1 MKEIP
6 SEVMTA
12 ILPDLPLNFE
22 NDLLP
27 IGFQNRRKANKST
40 LYNKIYSSI
49 PRNDDYSPKASP
61 EYITLKNTG
70 FTLELEEIEDD
81 PNRIPR
87 VIVSH
92 PDLPERTHYKF
103 GFHLD
108 KDNWWKM
115 VSLIALSGGIIRRK
129 LVGTF
134 YYDPESKFFVLEN
147 DPVGEMKDSKDLGS
161 KLSGK
166 WTKVVPGHEYYLE
179 LGPGRLKVMRAVYLG
194 LIHDIPLYNPYC
206 YRRTYLTMYPKEFKF
221 GDGYYY
227 GTIQREDA
235 MLFRMIEPEET
246 YFLTTKSGLRG
257 IDLGDRGE
265 TMDLLGYQDL
275 CLENSWVIGM
285 DLKNKD
291 IFKKYIIEPLIE
303 FIKAKSG
310 CLDDYRF
317 TGDYRN
323 SVIDLRVYSSR
334 SLYSKIKE
342 KLGTLT
348 PWQIAGKDMIGLCA
362 MFNKD
367 FVDLSEEEIKDALHE
382 IFMGCFGRD

>member
-1 MKEIP
+1 
-6 SEVMTA
+6 MTA
-12 ILPDLPLNFE
+12 ILPDLPLNFGNE
-22 NDLLP
+22 FLP

-70 FTLELEEIEDD
+70 FTLELEEIEDLS
-81 PNRIPR
+81 RIPC
-87 VIVSH
+87 VIVGH

-103 GFHLD
+103 GFPLD

-115 VSLIALSGGIIRRK
+115 VSLIALSGGMIRRK

-179 LGPGRLKVMRAVYLG
+179 LGPGRLKVMKAVYLG
-194 LIHDIPLYNPYC
+194 LIPKIPLYNRY
-206 YRRTYLTMYPKEFKF
+206 YYGGGTYLTMYPKDFKF
-221 GDGYYY
+221 GDY
-227 GTIQREDA
+227 GTIQRGDA

-246 YFLTTKSGLRG
+246 YFLTTKSNLRG

-303 FIKAKSG
+303 FIKSKSG
-310 CLDDYRF
+310 LLDDYGF

-323 SVIDLRVYSSR
+323 SITDLRVYSSD

-342 KLGTLT
+342 MLGISKRVAT
-348 PWQIAGKDMIGLCA
+348 GEMSGLCS

-367 FVDLSEEEIKDALHE
+367 FVDLSEGEIKDALHE

>member
-12 ILPDLPLNFE
+12 ILPDLPLNYGSEF
-22 NDLLP
+22 LP
-27 IGFQNRRKANKST
+27 IGFQNRRKANKSS
-40 LYNKIYSSI
+40 LYNKIYSLI
-49 PRNDDYSPKASP
+49 PKNISDDSPKASP

-70 FTLELEEIEDD
+70 FTLELEEIEDLSRL
-81 PNRIPR
+81 PH

-103 GFHLD
+103 GFSLD

-115 VSLIALSGGIIRRK
+115 VSLIALSGGVIRRK

-134 YYDPESKFFVLEN
+134 YYDPGSKFFVLEN

-179 LGPGRLKVMRAVYLG
+179 LGPGSLKVMKAVYLG
-194 LIHDIPLYNPYC
+194 LIPQVPLYNPY
-206 YRRTYLTMYPKEFKF
+206 YYGRRTYLTMYPKEFKF
-221 GDGYYY
+221 GDGYYF

-246 YFLTTKSGLRG
+246 YFLTTKSNLRG

-303 FIKAKSG
+303 FIKSKSG
-310 CLDDYRF
+310 RLDDYGF

-323 SVIDLRVYSSR
+323 SIIDLGVYSSG

-342 KLGTLT
+342 KLGTLGR
-348 PWQIAGKDMIGLCA
+348 IATRDMTGLCA

-367 FVDLSEEEIKDALHE
+367 FVDLSEGEIKDALHE
-382 IFMGCFGRD
+382 IFIGCFGRD

>member
-12 ILPDLPLNFE
+12 ILPDVPLNRG
-22 NDLLP
+22 NDVLP
-27 IGFQNRRKANKST
+27 IGFQNRRKANKSS

-70 FTLELEEIEDD
+70 FTLELEEIEDLSHL
-81 PNRIPR
+81 PRI
-87 VIVSH
+87 IVGH

-103 GFHLD
+103 GFPLD
-108 KDNWWKM
+108 KDNWWRM
-115 VSLIALSGGIIRRK
+115 MSLMAFSGGMIRRK

-134 YYDPESKFFVLEN
+134 YYDPESRFFVLEN
-147 DPVGEMKDSKDLGS
+147 DPEGEKDNKDLGS

-179 LGPGRLKVMRAVYLG
+179 LGPGSLKVMRAVYLG
-194 LIHDIPLYNPYC
+194 LISQVPIYNRY
-206 YRRTYLTMYPKEFKF
+206 YYGRAYSTMYPRDFNF

-246 YFLTTKSGLRG
+246 YFLTTKSNLRG

-291 IFKKYIIEPLIE
+291 IFRKYIIEPLIE
-303 FIKAKSG
+303 FIKSKNG
-310 CLDDYRF
+310 RLDDYGF

-323 SVIDLRVYSSR
+323 SIVDLRVYSSG
-334 SLYSKIKE
+334 SLYSKVKE
-342 KLGTLT
+342 KLGTT
-348 PWQIAGKDMIGLCA
+348 PPRLITTKEMTGLCTI
-362 MFNKD
+362 FNKD
-367 FVDLSEEEIKDALHE
+367 FVDLSEGEIKDALHE

>member
-12 ILPDLPLNFE
+12 ILPDVPLNCGNEF
-22 NDLLP
+22 LP

-49 PRNDDYSPKASP
+49 PRNPDYSPKAEP

-70 FTLELEEIEDD
+70 FTLELEETEDPD
-81 PNRIPR
+81 RIPR
-87 VIVSH
+87 VIVGH
-92 PDLPERTHYKF
+92 PDFPERTHYKF
-103 GFHLD
+103 GFPLN

-115 VSLIALSGGIIRRK
+115 VPLIALSGGMIRRK

-147 DPVGEMKDSKDLGS
+147 DPEGEMKDSKDLGS

-179 LGPGRLKVMRAVYLG
+179 LGPGKLEVMKAVCLGPIPGVPLFSRYFYGRAYV
-194 LIHDIPLYNPYC
+194 
-206 YRRTYLTMYPKEFKF
+206 TMYPKDFRF
-221 GDGYYY
+221 IWDDYYY
-227 GTIQREDA
+227 GTIQRGDA

-291 IFKKYIIEPLIE
+291 IFKRYIIEPLIE
-303 FIKAKSG
+303 FIKSKNG
-310 CLDDYRF
+310 LLDDYRF

-323 SVIDLRVYSSR
+323 SIIDLKAYSSG
-334 SLYSKIKE
+334 SLYSKIKAV
-342 KLGTLT
+342 GSV
-348 PWQIAGKDMIGLCA
+348 AARDMTGICV
-362 MFNKD
+362 MFNKN
-367 FVDLSEEEIKDALHE
+367 FVDLSEGEIKDALHE

>member
-12 ILPDLPLNFE
+12 ILPDLPLNYE
-22 NDLLP
+22 NEFLP
-27 IGFQNRRKANKST
+27 IGFQNRRKANKSS

-70 FTLELEEIEDD
+70 FTLELEEIEDPD
-81 PNRIPR
+81 RLPH
-87 VIVSH
+87 VVVGH

-103 GFHLD
+103 GFPLD

-115 VSLIALSGGIIRRK
+115 VSLIALSGGMIRRK

-134 YYDPESKFFVLEN
+134 CYDPGTKFFILEN

-166 WTKVVPGHEYYLE
+166 WTKVIPGHEYYLE
-179 LGPGRLKVMRAVYLG
+179 LGPWRLKVMRAVYLG
-194 LIHDIPLYNPYC
+194 LIPKILLYNPYC
-206 YRRTYLTMYPKEFKF
+206 YGGTYLTMYPKEFKF

-246 YFLTTKSGLRG
+246 YFLTTKSNLRG

-291 IFKKYIIEPLIE
+291 IFKKYILVPLIE
-303 FIKAKSG
+303 FIKSKSG
-310 CLDDYRF
+310 RLDDYRF

-323 SVIDLRVYSSR
+323 SIVDLRVYSSG
-334 SLYSKIKE
+334 SLYSKVMERIGTG
-342 KLGTLT
+342 GTLGM
-348 PWQIAGKDMIGLCA
+348 IAAKDMTGLCA
-362 MFNKD
+362 LFNKD
-367 FVDLSEEEIKDALHE
+367 FVDLSEGEIKDALHE
-382 IFMGCFGRD
+382 IFIGCFGRD

>member
-12 ILPDLPLNFE
+12 ILPDLPLNYGNEF
-22 NDLLP
+22 LP

-49 PRNDDYSPKASP
+49 PRNDVDYSPKASP

-70 FTLELEEIEDD
+70 FTLELEEIEDLSHL
-81 PNRIPR
+81 PR
-87 VIVSH
+87 VIIGH

-103 GFHLD
+103 GFPID

-115 VSLIALSGGIIRRK
+115 VSLIALSGGMIRRK

-194 LIHDIPLYNPYC
+194 LIPKIPLYNSSY
-206 YRRTYLTMYPKEFKF
+206 YGRTYLTMYPGEFMF

-227 GTIQREDA
+227 GTIQRGDA
-235 MLFRMIEPEET
+235 MLFRMIEPKET
-246 YFLTTKSGLRG
+246 YFLTTKFNLRG

-291 IFKKYIIEPLIE
+291 IFKKYIIEPLIKL
-303 FIKAKSG
+303 IKSKNG
-310 CLDDYRF
+310 LLDDYRF

-323 SVIDLRVYSSR
+323 SIIDLRVYSSN

-342 KLGTLT
+342 KLGTGIGI
-348 PWQIAGKDMIGLCA
+348 IAARDMTGLCA

-367 FVDLSEEEIKDALHE
+367 FVDLSEGEIKDALHE
-382 IFMGCFGRD
+382 IFMSCFGRD

>member
-1 MKEIP
+1 
-6 SEVMTA
+6 MTA
-12 ILPDLPLNFE
+12 ILPDLPLNYGSEF
-22 NDLLP
+22 LP
-27 IGFQNRRKANKST
+27 IGFQNRRKANKSS
-40 LYNKIYSSI
+40 LYNKIYSLI
-49 PRNDDYSPKASP
+49 PKNISDDSPKVSP

-70 FTLELEEIEDD
+70 FTLELEEIEDLSRL
-81 PNRIPR
+81 PH
-87 VIVSH
+87 VIVGH

-103 GFHLD
+103 GFFPD

-115 VSLIALSGGIIRRK
+115 VSLIALSGGMIRRK

-134 YYDPESKFFVLEN
+134 YYDPGSKFFVLEN

-179 LGPGRLKVMRAVYLG
+179 LGPGSLKVMKAVYLG
-194 LIHDIPLYNPYC
+194 LIPQVPLYNPY
-206 YRRTYLTMYPKEFKF
+206 YYGRTYLTMYPKEFKF
-221 GDGYYY
+221 EDGYYY

-246 YFLTTKSGLRG
+246 YFLTTKSNLRG

-303 FIKAKSG
+303 FIKSKNG
-310 CLDDYRF
+310 CLDDYYF

-323 SVIDLRVYSSR
+323 SIVDLNVYSSG

-342 KLGTLT
+342 QLGT
-348 PWQIAGKDMIGLCA
+348 PGRIAAKDMIGLCT

-367 FVDLSEEEIKDALHE
+367 FVDLSEGEIKDALHE

>member
-12 ILPDLPLNFE
+12 ILPDLPLNFGNE
-22 NDLLP
+22 FLP
-27 IGFQNRRKANKST
+27 IGFQNRRKANKSS
-40 LYNKIYSSI
+40 LYNKIYSLI
-49 PRNDDYSPKASP
+49 PINDDYYSPKASP

-70 FTLELEEIEDD
+70 FTLELEDIEED
-81 PNRIPR
+81 PSRLPRI
-87 VIVSH
+87 IIGH

-103 GFHLD
+103 GFSLD
-108 KDNWWKM
+108 KDNWWR
-115 VSLIALSGGIIRRK
+115 VISLIALSGGMIRRK

-179 LGPGRLKVMRAVYLG
+179 LGPGSLKVMRAVYLG
-194 LIHDIPLYNPYC
+194 LIPKIPLYNQHY
-206 YRRTYLTMYPKEFKF
+206 YGRTYLTMYPKDFN
-221 GDGYYY
+221 DYYY
-227 GTIQREDA
+227 GTIQRGDA

-246 YFLTTKSGLRG
+246 YFLTTKSNLRG

-291 IFKKYIIEPLIE
+291 IFRKYIIEPLIE
-303 FIKAKSG
+303 FIKSRNG
-310 CLDDYRF
+310 RLDDYGF
-317 TGDYRN
+317 TGDFGN
-323 SVIDLRVYSSR
+323 SITDLRVYSSS
-334 SLYSKIKE
+334 SLYSMIKE
-342 KLGTLT
+342 KLGTPGRT
-348 PWQIAGKDMIGLCA
+348 ASRDMTGLCA

-367 FVDLSEEEIKDALHE
+367 FVDLSEGEIKDALHE

>member
-1 MKEIP
+1 MIK
-6 SEVMTA
+6 
-12 ILPDLPLNFE
+12 
-22 NDLLP
+22 
-27 IGFQNRRKANKST
+27 
-40 LYNKIYSSI
+40 
-49 PRNDDYSPKASP
+49 
-61 EYITLKNTG
+61 
-70 FTLELEEIEDD
+70 
-81 PNRIPR
+81 
-87 VIVSH
+87 
-92 PDLPERTHYKF
+92 
-103 GFHLD
+103 
-108 KDNWWKM
+108 
-115 VSLIALSGGIIRRK
+115 RK

-147 DPVGEMKDSKDLGS
+147 DPVGEMKDNKDLGS

-179 LGPGRLKVMRAVYLG
+179 LGPGRLEVMRAVYLG
-194 LIHDIPLYNPYC
+194 LIPQVPLFSPY
-206 YRRTYLTMYPKEFKF
+206 YYGGTYLTMYPKDFRF
-221 GDGYYY
+221 GDYY

-246 YFLTTKSGLRG
+246 YFLTTKSNLRG

-265 TMDLLGYQDL
+265 TVDLLGYQDL

-291 IFKKYIIEPLIE
+291 IFRKYIIEPLIE
-303 FIKAKSG
+303 FIKSKG
-310 CLDDYRF
+310 GRLDDYRF

-323 SVIDLRVYSSR
+323 SIIDLRVYSSD

-348 PWQIAGKDMIGLCA
+348 PRQLAAYEMTGLCA

-367 FVDLSEEEIKDALHE
+367 FVDLSEEEINDALHE

>member
-12 ILPDLPLNFE
+12 ILPDLPLSYGNEF
-22 NDLLP
+22 LS

-70 FTLELEEIEDD
+70 FTLELEEIEDLD
-81 PNRIPR
+81 HLPR
-87 VIVSH
+87 VIIGH
-92 PDLPERTHYKF
+92 PDLPERTYYKF
-103 GFHLD
+103 GFSLN
-108 KDNWWKM
+108 KDNWWE
-115 VSLIALSGGIIRRK
+115 VISLIALSGGMIRRK

-179 LGPGRLKVMRAVYLG
+179 LGPGRLEVMRAVYLG
-194 LIHDIPLYNPYC
+194 LIPSIPLYNHHY
-206 YRRTYLTMYPKEFKF
+206 YGRTYLTMYPRDFKF
-221 GDGYYY
+221 IRDDYYY
-227 GTIQREDA
+227 GTIHRGDA
-235 MLFRMIEPEET
+235 MLFRKIEPEET
-246 YFLTTKSGLRG
+246 YFLTTKPNLRG

-303 FIKAKSG
+303 FIKSRSG
-310 CLDDYRF
+310 RLDDYRF
-317 TGDYRN
+317 TGDYSN
-323 SVIDLRVYSSR
+323 SIIDLRVYSSG
-334 SLYSKIKE
+334 SLYSKITE
-342 KLGTLT
+342 KIGTST
-348 PWQIAGKDMIGLCA
+348 PGPIAARDMTGLCS